1 MKDYIDTFTFVNQGD
16 RDRTVTVTLYPM
28 NGGGVVA
35 MARDQDG
42 NRIEGTPYT
51 SLIMG
56 KTVHG
61 DAIHEPFQYT
71 ATVKAHSVLQFHV
84 EYNLMANSYGT
95 LLHGVKLN

>member
-1 MKDYIDTFTFVNQGD
+1 
-16 RDRTVTVTLYPM
+16 
-28 NGGGVVA
+28 
-35 MARDQDG
+35 
-42 NRIEGTPYT
+42 
-51 SLIMG
+51 MG